1 MTSKI
6 AGRAN
11 NVKRPKKKKGP
22 VIKFQLKGKGRSP
35 AGTCR
40 TGGDHRDQIT
50 TWHAGLTRGLWPGQA
65 ETCLSQVI

>member
-11 NVKRPKKKKGP
+11 NVKRQKKGGA
-22 VIKFQLKGKGRSP
+22 VIKFQLKGKGRNL

-40 TGGDHRDQIT
+40 TRGEHRDQIT
-50 TWHAGLTRGLWPGQA
+50 TWHAGLAGGLWPGQA